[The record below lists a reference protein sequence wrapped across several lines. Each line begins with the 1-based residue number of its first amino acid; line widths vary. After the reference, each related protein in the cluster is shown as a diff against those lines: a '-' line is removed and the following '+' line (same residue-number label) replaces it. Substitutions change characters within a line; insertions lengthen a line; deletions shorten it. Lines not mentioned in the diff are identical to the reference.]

1 VISSVENDNLCEVMV
16 VGDYIVEKEYRS
28 LRNLLKQEIDEDPL

>member
-1 VISSVENDNLCEVMV
+1 MVVEVMV

-28 LRNLLKQEIDEDPL
+28 LQNLLKQGIGEDPL